1 MAVRLG
7 HLIDGI
13 ACLSPSARARG
24 NNTRLA
30 SGGEPV
36 ALRAFYAPAMS
47 DTLPTPRSTLRCR
60 YVRVLL
66 TCWSCKHRRDAD
78 LAGLIAAGRG
88 DTPLVQLRWR
98 CAACGSRRIDMVCT
112 SHARVVPWR
121 SEQARLL
128 CPADA
133 QVTG

>member
-1 MAVRLG
+1 MIALLG
-7 HLIDGI
+7 LHLSEVECGPPGRSLP
-13 ACLSPSARARG
+13 AGRPGAPRRP
-24 NNTRLA
+24 LA
-30 SGGEPV
+30 FPAEPSGG
-36 ALRAFYAPAMS
+36 
-47 DTLPTPRSTLRCR
+47 RSTLRCR

-66 TCWSCKHRRDAD
+66 TCWSCKHQRDAD

-121 SEQARLL
+121 SEQA
-128 CPADA
+128 PALP
-133 QVTG
+133 